1 MVSARVRISVRVRVR
16 VKVRVRVRV
25 RVRVKV
31 RVRIRVDV
39 RTLAVP
45 TETRPRV
52 GGVLPRR
59 GAVARGAG
67 AVGLAEVSK

>member
-1 MVSARVRISVRVRVR
+1 MLRARL
-16 VKVRVRVRV
+16 RVRVRV
-25 RVRVKV
+25 RAKV
-31 RVRIRVDV
+31 RVRIRVNV

-45 TETRPRV
+45 AQARPRV

-59 GAVARGAG
+59 GTVAGGAG